1 MTPQELDGLFAEA
14 RTRPA
19 EASVDLL
26 ARVLEDAYAS
36 QPAAPVAARPPPQV
50 APSKGLG
57 ARLRGWVLGF
67 GGPAAGLAS
76 ATMAGL
82 WLGFAQPASVQ
93 NVATAFQSGT
103 GVAETVE
110 LIPSPDG
117 WLGEG

>member
-1 MTPQELDGLFAEA
+1 MTPQELDGLFADA

-36 QPAAPVAARPPPQV
+36 QPAAPVAARPQSAAPPK
-50 APSKGLG
+50 SRG
-57 ARLRGWVLGF
+57 AWLRDWVLGF
-67 GGPAAGLAS
+67 GGPAAGLAC

-82 WLGFAQPASVQ
+82 WLGFAQPASMQTVT
-93 NVATAFQSGT
+93 TAFQSGT

-110 LIPSPDG
+110 LIPSLDG